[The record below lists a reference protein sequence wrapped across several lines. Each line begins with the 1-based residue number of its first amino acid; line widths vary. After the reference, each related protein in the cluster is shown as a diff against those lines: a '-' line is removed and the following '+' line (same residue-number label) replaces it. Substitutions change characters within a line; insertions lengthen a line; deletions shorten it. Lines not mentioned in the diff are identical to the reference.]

1 MQSIL
6 ADAHA
11 CGASQSPSCSRI
23 AGGRRPRLTKA
34 RGLRAFRLSLSVLLV
49 LASLGLGATSAVAI
63 TRDAVLT
70 RAKTW
75 IASSVPYSQAK
86 YFGGYRTDCS
96 GYVSMCWNTGTS
108 WSTST
113 FHSVA
118 KPITAAELEP
128 GDAMLKAG
136 THIRLFEG
144 WSDTAHTK
152 YVAWEQTP
160 PHTESNTVSLAADI
174 AAGYVPYRYNDIQD
188 GPAIS
193 ISSSPASVRM
203 PTPFVLSGT
212 LSIPSTGSACAV
224 YVKKPGSYRWSY
236 SSNRLSYDA
245 TASSSSW
252 WYRYTPKLKGT
263 YSFYVSH
270 AAEATHSASVS
281 KSISVS
287 VK

>member
-1 MQSIL
+1 MSASSSHGRVAVRL
-6 ADAHA
+6 A
-11 CGASQSPSCSRI
+11 
-23 AGGRRPRLTKA
+23 L
-34 RGLRAFRLSLSVLLV
+34 LVLLV
-49 LASLGLGATSAVAI
+49 SVFLTLGAADACAI
-63 TRDAVLT
+63 TRVTVLA

-75 IASSVPYSQAK
+75 IDSPVPYSQAK

-96 GYVSMCWNTGTS
+96 GYVSMCWETGTS

-118 KPITAAELEP
+118 KPITAAQLKP

-144 WSDTAHTK
+144 WSDAAHST

-160 PHTESNTVSLAADI
+160 PHTESNTESLRADI
-174 AAGYVPYRYNDIQD
+174 AAGYVPYRYNGIDD
-188 GPAIS
+188 GPALS
-193 ISSSPASVRM
+193 ISSSPTSVKL
-203 PTPFVLSGT
+203 PKPFVLSGT
-212 LSIPSTGSACAV
+212 LAIPTNALTCAV

-245 TASSSSW
+245 TGSVSSW

-263 YSFYVSH
+263 YQFY
-270 AAEATHSASVS
+270 ATHAGDGTTTASASN
-281 KSISVS
+281 SIAVA

>member
-1 MQSIL
+1 MS
-6 ADAHA
+6 
-11 CGASQSPSCSRI
+11 ASLPC
-23 AGGRRPRLTKA
+23 GRRAVRV
-34 RGLRAFRLSLSVLLV
+34 SLLVLLV
-49 LASLGLGATSAVAI
+49 SAFLVLGATSACAI

-75 IASSVPYSQAK
+75 IASPVPYSQAK

-118 KPITAAELEP
+118 KPITTADLKP

-144 WSDTAHTK
+144 WSDAAHTK

-160 PHTESNTVSLAADI
+160 PHTESNTESLAADV
-174 AAGYVPYRYNDIQD
+174 AAGYVPYRYNDIED

-193 ISSSPASVRM
+193 ISSSPTSVRL
-203 PTPFVLSGT
+203 PKPFVLSGT
-212 LSIPSTGSACAV
+212 LSIPKSGSVCAV

-245 TASSSSW
+245 TASVSSW
-252 WYRYTPKLKGT
+252 WYRYTPRLKGT
-263 YSFYVSH
+263 YSFCVSH
-270 AAEATHSASVS
+270 SADATYSASVS
-281 KSISVS
+281 KTISVT

>member
-1 MQSIL
+1 
-6 ADAHA
+6 
-11 CGASQSPSCSRI
+11 
-23 AGGRRPRLTKA
+23 
-34 RGLRAFRLSLSVLLV
+34 LV
-49 LASLGLGATSAVAI
+49 LGATSACAI

-75 IASSVPYSQAK
+75 IASPVPYSQAK

-118 KPITAAELEP
+118 KLITAAELLP

-144 WSDTAHTK
+144 WSDAAHTK

-174 AAGYVPYRYNDIQD
+174 AAGYVPYRYNGIED

-193 ISSSPASVRM
+193 ISSSPACVTL
-203 PTPFVLSGT
+203 PKPFVLSGV
-212 LSIPSTGSACAV
+212 LSIPSTGSVCAV

-236 SSNRLSYDA
+236 SSNRLSSGA
-245 TASSSSW
+245 TASASSW

-263 YSFYVSH
+263 YGFYVTHS
-270 AAEATHSASVS
+270 ADASHSASVS
-281 KSISVS
+281 KAVS
-287 VK
+287 VTVK